1 MMFRQ
6 IRLITKDNS
15 ILNKYVVFV
24 DTRGCQTR
32 LELLKTLVVDGF
44 YIGNRRF
51 VLQERQPSMTR
62 QGILSFVDEE
72 ISKEL
77 DERITMG
84 IKLDKTVLAKY
95 VGYRGLMFSSCHC
108 LENFFPKMIVVPD
121 YFTTIKDQNIKYVY
135 DEHLEYVDKN
145 GTKRDWKQKGI
156 KQGIRDVKINAFDGA
171 GIIHP
176 YIAKQIKDIIQAKEE
191 MTSIQIRGPYI
202 KGLLHSI
209 DYTKFYKEHGITHIK
224 DIWGVEHSI
233 EEPMIILS
241 PQMWKC
247 SKYFKR
253 NNDYTDWE
261 EYLNQFKK
269 YNHCLGV
276 AKWNFQRE
284 QEPIYTRANYQI
296 LQDLDLSYNDFRS
309 LADYTI
315 DWVDKI
321 CNDDIRYTYCFL
333 GLLWDL
339 HNPRTD
345 YVKAILK
352 NPEMMKEKGVRDY
365 VVDNIRKYIDEQKC
379 GKIYIKSTFKFLV
392 PDLIAMMEHIGGME
406 VNGCLQQDEFYQND
420 INGPIVGKRL
430 IERNPHICKSEHTIL
445 NGVVSEQIQK
455 WCGHLQNVLMV
466 NIKSITPQRLNGAD
480 Q

>member
-1 MMFRQ
+1 
-6 IRLITKDNS
+6 
-15 ILNKYVVFV
+15 
-24 DTRGCQTR
+24 
-32 LELLKTLVVDGF
+32 
-44 YIGNRRF
+44 
-51 VLQERQPSMTR
+51 
-62 QGILSFVDEE
+62 
-72 ISKEL
+72 
-77 DERITMG
+77 MG
-84 IKLDKTVLAKY
+84 IKIDKTVLAKY

-121 YFTTIKDQNIKYVY
+121 YYTTIKNQNIKYVY
-135 DEHLEYVDKN
+135 DEHIEYVDKDGN
-145 GTKRDWKQKGI
+145 KRDWKQKGI
-156 KQGIRDVKINAFDGA
+156 KQGIRDVRINAFDGA

-176 YIAKQIKDIIQAKEE
+176 IIAKQIREIIQANEE

-202 KGLLHSI
+202 KGLLHTM
-209 DYTKFYKEHGITHIK
+209 DYTSFYRERGITHIK
-224 DIWGVEHSI
+224 DIWGIKHSV
-233 EEPMIILS
+233 EEPMIILQ

-261 EYLNQFKK
+261 EYLKQFKK

-284 QEPIYTRANYQI
+284 QEPVYTRANYQI

-315 DWVDKI
+315 DWVNKI

-406 VNGCLQQDEFYQND
+406 VKGCLEQNEFYQND
-420 INGPIVGKRL
+420 INGAILGKRL